1 TEHGDMA
8 FLQEQN
14 LVRSRKGGGSMSD
27 DDKGHPRLFEL
38 KDRLGESRLSS
49 LVEIGVWFIE
59 NDESRAAKDRT
70 RNPDALTLTTR
81 EPNATVADPGVV
93 ALRQVLKHLGRT
105 GDRCRVHHRFI
116 VDGLHP
122 RDVVAHRAGE
132 QLDVLRQ
139 KADMPPE
146 LRRIPMVDR
155 RTIKPD

>member
-1 TEHGDMA
+1 
-8 FLQEQN
+8 
-14 LVRSRKGGGSMSD
+14 VRSRQGGGSMSD

-38 KDRLGESRLSS
+38 KDRLGESRLSG

-59 NDESRAAKDRT
+59 NDESRAAKYHT
-70 RNPDALTLTTR
+70 REPDALTLTTR
-81 EPNATVADPGVV
+81 EPNATVADPSVE
-93 ALRQVLKHLGRT
+93 ALRQILTQLVRT
-105 GDRCRVHHRFI
+105 GERCRFPHRFS

-139 KADMPPE
+139 KADVPPE

-155 RTIKPD
+155 RSIKPDLADIRDRKPDHQAA